1 MPNNKNY
8 GLNKGAAYMKGL
20 NAYRANAK
28 AQPAISISFDLS
40 ELKGLSEALKK
51 VPYNVQKRVIS
62 AILKKQGKP
71 LLTAVKASVPVSKV
85 KFSIVT
91 KTGQGRYAKI
101 PSGNLR
107 DSYTM
112 GVVHVGG
119 KSILWIGPNLSMKMD
134 GEKIPTKAVG
144 WYAAF
149 VLYGAARFGKGYI
162 VPANNFL
169 RFVSN
174 PSVIATY
181 QNGVNDDVLK
191 YYKGLLDRGISS
203 TKKKVTTIH
212 KIAV

>member
-1 MPNNKNY
+1 MANNKNY

-28 AQPAISISFDLS
+28 AQPAISITFDLS
-40 ELKGLSEALKK
+40 ELIGLSEALKK

-62 AILKKQGKP
+62 AILKKQGRP

-85 KFSIVT
+85 KMAIVT
-91 KTGQGRYAKI
+91 KEGIEYARI

-119 KSILWIGPNLSMKMD
+119 KSVLWIGPNLSMKMD

-181 QNGVNDDVLK
+181 QNGVNDEVLK

-203 TKKKVTTIH
+203 TKKKVKTIY